1 MLHRGQPLGKVF
13 VQPDLFA
20 KLNRVIEDIVVPNE
34 GLGYGT
40 RKKIESVLEGCLEDC
55 KVIKDACMPRTFEM
69 CGCK

>member
-20 KLNRVIEDIVVPNE
+20 ELNRVIVDIVVPNE

-40 RKKIESVLEGCLEDC
+40 RKKIKSVLVKYFYRLYTI
-55 KVIKDACMPRTFEM
+55 VPTFISLLF
-69 CGCK
+69 